1 MKRDAKADARTEQGF
16 LQAID
21 LTERLMNNSVIHKDA
36 TRYEM
41 VKKFANDLKYDLGRF
56 LVECKLGHK

>member
-1 MKRDAKADARTEQGF
+1 MERDAKADARTEAEF
-16 LQAID
+16 LQAIE
-21 LTERLMNNSVIHKDA
+21 LTEKLMSNPVIHKDA